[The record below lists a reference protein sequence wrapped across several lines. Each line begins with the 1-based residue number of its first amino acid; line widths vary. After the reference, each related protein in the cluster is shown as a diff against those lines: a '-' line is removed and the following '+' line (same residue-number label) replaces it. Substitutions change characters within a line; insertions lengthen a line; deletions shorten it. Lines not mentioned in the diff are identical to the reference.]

1 MVHTSLLANG
11 LWSASGIAQGAM
23 AGGDMAE
30 YRDNNIV
37 NGAMMR
43 PYQASDGRWLQFNM
57 IRNDE
62 LLSLLLAG
70 LDAIHLLADPRF
82 GDPEE
87 MWANRQAFGDEIQT
101 VVGSQTSDHWLEI
114 FAAFDVPVNRV
125 ATVEETLFDK
135 QIVAND
141 MAVKPHIDGVEIA
154 LIINHPIKVDAIEQA
169 AMTRAPNLGEHS
181 EEILQDLGYSES
193 AIKTLRAAGTI

>member
-1 MVHTSLLANG
+1 
-11 LWSASGIAQGAM
+11 M
-23 AGGDMAE
+23 AGGDMAA

-43 PYQASDGRWLQFNM
+43 PYQTLDGRWLQFNM

-87 MWANRQAFGDEIQT
+87 MWANRQAFGDEIQA
-101 VVGSQTSDHWLEI
+101 VVGSQSSDHWLEI
-114 FAAFDVPVNRV
+114 FAAFEIPVNRV
-125 ATVEETLFDK
+125 ATIEETLFDK
-135 QIVAND
+135 QIVENK
-141 MAVKPHIDGVEIA
+141 MAVKPNIDGVEIP

-181 EEILQDLGYSES
+181 EEILRDLGYSEE
-193 AIKTLRAAGTI
+193 AIKALRADGTI